1 MTQAATSEA
10 PKEMPKQASA
20 SVIASQAAMLNALPF
35 SDTADFDEASRGFIG
50 TLDHARIANPQ
61 GRVVWSLEPYG
72 FLADETAPP
81 TVNPSLWRQSRL
93 NMNHGLFEV
102 VPGVYQV
109 RGFDIANMTLIEGD
123 GGVIVLDTLTS
134 IEGARAAMELY
145 FKHRGKRPVTAVIFS
160 HTHTDHWGGARGVIG
175 DEALAKGSIP
185 IIAPNLFMEHAVSE
199 NIIAGPAMLRRAQ
212 YQFGP
217 FLAKGPRGQ
226 VDCGLGKS
234 MAAGSV
240 ALLRPTDLIME
251 TGDKRVI
258 DGLEF
263 EFQMAPNSEAPAEMH
278 FYVPRYKLLN
288 LAENCTHNFHNL
300 LPFRGADVRDA
311 LAWSKYLGE
320 ALAMWGGKADA
331 MCGQHHWPV
340 WGQQRIDTMIRQQR
354 DLYKFAHDQTIRLM
368 NHGLTATEIAETI
381 KLPVSLEGAWHA
393 RGYYGHIRHNVKA
406 IYQKYLGWYDANPVH
421 LDPLPPVES
430 GKKYV
435 EYMGGADA
443 ILARAAKDF
452 AKGEFRFVAQA
463 VSHLVFADPDNQAAR
478 AMLADTFEQ
487 LGYAAESATWR
498 NAYLFGAQELRQG
511 MPKAA
516 PRPPMPRETLA
527 ALRTEQLWD
536 VLGVRLNGPK
546 AEGKHIVLNWAF
558 TDTAET
564 FVLTLENCALTYSA
578 GAQAAAADAGFT
590 LARGTL
596 DEVISK
602 QTSFPEAVA
611 AGKIKFTGNA
621 MRLGELMGLMDEFP
635 RMFEIVEPRRMAVN

>member
-1 MTQAATSEA
+1 MAQTGPNEIPKDASVSVVAQHAATL
-10 PKEMPKQASA
+10 K
-20 SVIASQAAMLNALPF
+20 VLPF
-35 SDTADFDEASRGFIG
+35 SDTRDFDEASRGFLG
-50 TLDHARIANPQ
+50 TLEHARITSAQ

-72 FLADETAPP
+72 FLAEEKAPP
-81 TVNPSLWRQSRL
+81 TVDPSLWRQSRL

-109 RGFDIANMTLIEGD
+109 RGLDIANMTLIEGER
-123 GGVIVLDTLTS
+123 GVIVVDTLTS

-145 FKHRGKRPVTAVIFS
+145 FEHRGKRPVAAVILT
-160 HTHTDHWGGARGVIG
+160 HTHTDHWGGARGVL
-175 DEALAKGSIP
+175 DEAALASGIVP

-199 NIIAGPAMLRRAQ
+199 NIIAGPAMQRRAQ

-217 FLAKGPRGQ
+217 FLAKGSRGQ

-240 ALLRPTDLIME
+240 ALLRPTDLIMA
-251 TGDKRVI
+251 TGDKRTI

-278 FYVPRYKLLN
+278 FFVPRYRLLN

-320 ALAMWGGKADA
+320 ALQMWGGKADA

-340 WGQQRIDTMIRQQR
+340 WGNERIDTMIRQQR
-354 DLYKFAHDQTIRLM
+354 NLYKFAHDQTIRLM

-381 KLPVSLEGAWHA
+381 KLPASLDGAWHA

-406 IYQKYLGWYDANPVH
+406 IYQKYLGWYDANPVN
-421 LDPLPPVES
+421 LDPLPPVEA
-430 GKKYV
+430 GKKYI

-443 ILARAAKDF
+443 ILARGSKDF
-452 AKGEFRFVAQA
+452 ANGEFRFVAQA
-463 VSHLVFADPDNQAAR
+463 VSHLVFAEPDNQAAR
-478 AMLADTFEQ
+478 ALLADTFEQ

-511 MPKAA
+511 MPKAP

-546 AEGKHIVLNWAF
+546 AEGKYIVLNWTF
-558 TDTAET
+558 TDADEIFT
-564 FVLTLENCALTYSA
+564 LTLENCALTYVA
-578 GAQAAAADAGFT
+578 GALAPTADASFT
-590 LARGTL
+590 LPRSTL
-596 DEVISK
+596 DEVIAK

-611 AGKIKFTGNA
+611 AGKIKFTGNP
-621 MRLGELMGLMDEFP
+621 MRLAELMALMDEFP
-635 RMFEIVEPRRMAVN
+635 RMFEIVEPKRAVVS

>member
-1 MTQAATSEA
+1 MTQTDTNEV
-10 PKEMPKQASA
+10 PKDASA
-20 SVIASQAAMLNALPF
+20 SVIAQHAATLKALPF
-35 SDTADFDEASRGFIG
+35 LDTRDFEEASHGFLG
-50 TLDHARIANPQ
+50 TLENARITSAQ

-72 FLADETAPP
+72 FLSEEKAPP
-81 TVNPSLWRQSRL
+81 TVDPSLWRQSRL

-109 RGFDIANMTLIEGD
+109 RGLDIANMTLIEGER
-123 GGVIVLDTLTS
+123 GVIVVDTLTS

-145 FKHRGKRPVTAVIFS
+145 FQHRGKRTVAAVIFT
-160 HTHTDHWGGARGVIG
+160 HTHTDHWGGARGVLDDAAPAG
-175 DEALAKGSIP
+175 GKIP

-217 FLAKGPRGQ
+217 FLARGSRGQ

-240 ALLRPTDLIME
+240 ALLRPSDLIMA
-251 TGDKRVI
+251 TGDKRTI

-278 FYVPRYKLLN
+278 FFVPRYKLLN

-320 ALAMWGGKADA
+320 ALRMWGGKADA

-340 WGQQRIDTMIRQQR
+340 WGAAGIDTMIRRQR

-381 KLPVSLEGAWHA
+381 KLPASLDGAWHA

-435 EYMGGADA
+435 EYMGGAEA
-443 ILARAAKDF
+443 ILARAARDF

-478 AMLADTFEQ
+478 ALLADTFEQ
-487 LGYAAESATWR
+487 LGYLVESATWR

-511 MPKAA
+511 MPKAP

-546 AEGKHIVLNWAF
+546 AEGKHIVFNWRF
-558 TDTAET
+558 TDTHET
-564 FVLTLENCALTYSA
+564 FVLTLENCALTFIA
-578 GAQAAAADAGFT
+578 GAQAATADASFT
-590 LARGTL
+590 LARGVL
-596 DEVISK
+596 DEVIAK
-602 QTSFPEAVA
+602 QTTFPEAVTS
-611 AGKIKFTGNA
+611 GKIKFTGDP
-621 MRLGELMGLMDEFP
+621 MRLGELMALMDEFP
-635 RMFEIVEPRRMAVN
+635 RMFEIVEPRRVVVS

>member
-1 MTQAATSEA
+1 MSQAAVSEA
-10 PKEMPKQASA
+10 PKEASPF
-20 SVIASQAAMLNALPF
+20 VIAQQRAVRDALPF
-35 SDTADFDEASRGFIG
+35 VDIADFDDAARGFLG
-50 TLDHARIANPQ
+50 TIEHAKINSAS

-72 FLADETAPP
+72 FLFATEAPP

-93 NMNHGLFEV
+93 NMWHGLFEV

-109 RGFDIANMTLIEGD
+109 RGLDIANMTLIEGD
-123 GGVIVLDTLTS
+123 TGVIVLDTLTS

-145 FKHRGKRPVTAVIFS
+145 FQHRGRKPVTAVIFS
-160 HTHTDHWGGARGVIG
+160 HTHTDHWGGARGVL
-175 DEALAKGSIP
+175 DEATLASGKVP
-185 IIAPNLFMEHAVSE
+185 IVAPNLFMEHGVSE

-217 FLAKGPRGQ
+217 FLAKGPRGH

-234 MAAGSV
+234 MAAGAV
-240 ALLRPTDLIME
+240 ALVRPTDLIMA

-258 DGLEF
+258 DGVAF

-278 FYVPRYKLLN
+278 VYVPRYKLLN

-311 LAWSKYLGE
+311 LAWSKYLNE
-320 ALAMWGGKADA
+320 ALKMWGGKAEA

-340 WGQQRIDTMIRQQR
+340 WGGERIDTMIRQQR

-368 NHGLTATEIAETI
+368 NHGLTAAEIAETI
-381 KLPVSLEGAWHA
+381 RLPKSLDGAWHT

-421 LDPLPPVES
+421 LDPLPPVAE

-443 ILARAAKDF
+443 ILSRAKKDF
-452 AKGEFRFVAQA
+452 DKGEFRFVAQA
-463 VSHLVFADPDNQAAR
+463 LSHLVFAEPDNVAAR

-487 LGYAAESATWR
+487 LGYAAESSTWR

-511 MPKAA
+511 MPKTS

-546 AEGKHIVLNWAF
+546 AEGKRIVLNFSF
-558 TDTAET
+558 TDTGET
-564 FVLTLENCALTYSA
+564 FVLNLENAALTYTEDVQSEK
-578 GAQAAAADAGFT
+578 ADASFS
-590 LARGTL
+590 LARATL
-596 DEVISK
+596 DEVIAK
-602 QTSFPEAVA
+602 QTSFPEAVT
-611 AGKIKFTGNA
+611 AGKVKLSGDPMKLA
-621 MRLGELMGLMDEFP
+621 DLMGLMDEFP
-635 RMFEIVEPRRMAVN
+635 RMFEIVEPKRSAVT